1 MIGNF
6 KSKDNASVLKLE
18 LIQLYAVVH
27 FQRISKLNIPITNL
41 SVEVDE
47 RIAFVL
53 VLDVLEQVRGVEG
66 GNTTQLRGNV
76 CRI

>member
-1 MIGNF
+1 M
-6 KSKDNASVLKLE
+6 LKLK
-18 LIQLYAVVH
+18 LVQLYAVVH
-27 FQRISKLNIPITNL
+27 FQQIPKFTIPTTDL
-41 SVEVDE
+41 RVEVDE